1 MGRKAKFDKD
11 SKVPSGHGRKAK
23 KQSDPTFPKG
33 VLIKESNKLGHRQM
47 QRAKKRLLKNQQL
60 KENAKKLLKKKTN
73 MEEQIQLK
81 NKEDILNQQ
90 KQKKEKKV
98 KFVNDSSHKDD
109 EMEIQSDLGSK
120 LETKVKQSKKKKK
133 IKQKDVTRNIGSDSG
148 KNHYS
153 EDDENNQVSKPGKK
167 TKQKKVKGTKAKT
180 NVERKNDSNKSNDS
194 EDEGI
199 EIYSS
204 NQVSK
209 PGKKAKQN
217 KKMKSMKA
225 KINTEGENDSNKNN
239 YSEDE
244 ENEIYSNNQV
254 AKPGKKTKQNKK
266 VKSTKTK
273 INIESENDSNNED
286 EEMEIYSN
294 NRAKVGKK
302 AKQSKKTK
310 SMKSKTNI
318 KSKSES
324 ESDND
329 MLFNG
334 NDDET
339 EEDENEQMDEED
351 EENTSED
358 DNQLLSTA
366 KSKKNLKKRK
376 QTFMED
382 NTESDSEEMAS
393 SDEEESVEDEQMD
406 EDEEENDE
414 SDDDDLLPIEKAN
427 KKLKKKKEKEEKL
440 AEEEMDDMMAHQSVF
455 SFPTE
460 EELANVTSLKD
471 IQQRIRDVI
480 MVLSDFKR
488 LRDENR
494 SRSEYTE
501 LLRRDLCTYYSYN
514 DFLMERLMQIFPLD
528 ELLEF
533 LEASEVQ
540 RPMTIRANTLRTRRR
555 DLAEALINRGVNLDP
570 IGKWTKIG
578 LVVYSSQ
585 VPMGATP
592 EYLAGHYTIQGASS
606 FLPVMALDP
615 KENERIL
622 DMCAA
627 PGGKASHIAAM
638 MKNTGTVFANDVNK
652 ERLKAVVGNFHRLGI
667 VNSIICS
674 YDGRKFPT
682 IMKGFDR
689 ALLDAPCT
697 GTGVVAKDPSV
708 KVNKAEVDIQ
718 RCCTLQRDLLLAA
731 IDCVNARSESGGI
744 IVYSTCSILPEENEW
759 IVDYAL
765 KKRDVRLLP
774 TGLEF
779 GTDGF
784 TSYRQHRF
792 HPSLKLT
799 KRFYPHVHNMDG
811 FFVAKLQKFSNNVLS
826 QKVVEEEM
834 SD

>member
-73 MEEQIQLK
+73 LEEQIQLK
-81 NKEDILNQQ
+81 NKEDILKQQ

-98 KFVNDSSHKDD
+98 KFVND
-109 EMEIQSDLGSK
+109 
-120 LETKVKQSKKKKK
+120 
-133 IKQKDVTRNIGSDSG
+133 
-148 KNHYS
+148 
-153 EDDENNQVSKPGKK
+153 
-167 TKQKKVKGTKAKT
+167 
-180 NVERKNDSNKSNDS
+180 
-194 EDEGI
+194 
-199 EIYSS
+199 
-204 NQVSK
+204 
-209 PGKKAKQN
+209 
-217 KKMKSMKA
+217 
-225 KINTEGENDSNKNN
+225 
-239 YSEDE
+239 
-244 ENEIYSNNQV
+244 
-254 AKPGKKTKQNKK
+254 
-266 VKSTKTK
+266 
-273 INIESENDSNNED
+273 
-286 EEMEIYSN
+286 
-294 NRAKVGKK
+294 
-302 AKQSKKTK
+302 
-310 SMKSKTNI
+310 
-318 KSKSES
+318 
-324 ESDND
+324 
-329 MLFNG
+329 
-334 NDDET
+334 
-339 EEDENEQMDEED
+339 
-351 EENTSED
+351 
-358 DNQLLSTA
+358 
-366 KSKKNLKKRK
+366 
-376 QTFMED
+376 
-382 NTESDSEEMAS
+382 
-393 SDEEESVEDEQMD
+393 EQMD
-406 EDEEENDE
+406 EDEEEIDE

-606 FLPVMALDP
+606 FLPVMALNP

-638 MKNTGTVFANDVNK
+638 MKNTGTLFANDVNK

-826 QKVVEEEM
+826 QKVVEKEM

>member
-81 NKEDILNQQ
+81 NKEDILKQQ

-167 TKQKKVKGTKAKT
+167 AKQNKKVKGTKAKT

-225 KINTEGENDSNKNN
+225 KINTESENDSNKNN
-239 YSEDE
+239 DSEDE
-244 ENEIYSNNQV
+244 EIGIYSNNQV
-254 AKPGKKTKQNKK
+254 AKPDKKTKQNKK
-266 VKSTKTK
+266 VKSTKAK
-273 INIESENDSNNED
+273 I
-286 EEMEIYSN
+286 
-294 NRAKVGKK
+294 
-302 AKQSKKTK
+302 
-310 SMKSKTNI
+310 NI

-351 EENTSED
+351 EENMSED

-376 QTFMED
+376 QPFIED

-638 MKNTGTVFANDVNK
+638 MKNTGTLFANDVNK

-718 RCCTLQRDLLLAA
+718 RCCTLQRELLLSA